1 MAKAGVTDIGMKEL
15 HQSINAFPRDVTLA
29 LRAVAWQSSR
39 RIMARAQEI
48 LRSKTSGTGKT
59 ADAIHVVEFA
69 NEKRFAV
76 TPGRGNP
83 DRPENLP
90 LWLEFGTRFM
100 VARPYLRPAADEEN
114 PRYQRGMEDAA
125 RKVAD
130 GAFR

>member
-1 MAKAGVTDIGMKEL
+1 MAKGSVTESGMKEL
-15 HQSINAFPRDVTLA
+15 HHAIDKFPRDVELA

-59 ADAIHVVEFA
+59 AASIHVVEYEG
-69 NEKRFAV
+69 EKRFAV

-83 DRPENLP
+83 ERPENLP

-100 VARPYLRPAADEEN
+100 VARPYLRPAGDEED
-114 PRYQRGMEDAA
+114 PRYKRAMEAA
-125 RKVAD
+125 AVHVAD